1 MPKAAATI
9 VLVHGA
15 WTDASSWNKVIP
27 ILQADGL
34 SVNAAQLPLT
44 SIEEDVAA
52 TTCAMADVEGP
63 IVLVGHS
70 GRNGCYRSGR
80 ESKSVRTRLRGGL
93 CARRRRIRKW
103 LDRSPSYTSSTFD
116 GRHQQRGIRLPNG
129 RWLREQ
135 CRARSSCAG
144 CESHYRD
151 TRAARGK
158 GLRADCEGGS
168 LDKPSWYILSTNDH
182 VVSPS
187 LQWAVAKRMDGG

>member
-1 MPKAAATI
+1 M
-9 VLVHGA
+9 
-15 WTDASSWNKVIP
+15 
-27 ILQADGL
+27 
-34 SVNAAQLPLT
+34 AQV
-44 SIEEDVAA
+44 VAA
-52 TTCAMADVEGP
+52 TSSSIEVRGSCAAMTDRP
-63 IVLVGHS
+63 
-70 GRNGCYRSGR
+70 
-80 ESKSVRTRLRGGL
+80 SVCSTRLRGGL

-103 LDRSPSYTSSTFD
+103 LDRSPSCTSCTFD

-144 CESHYRD
+144 CESHDRD

-187 LQWAVAKRMDGG
+187 LQWAVAKRMDARVTTLQSGHMSLLSHANAVSKIILEAAAHAAGKTAN